1 MLHDFAEFRAEI
13 HQRLDEMAAELAKM
27 RSSLDRMNGR
37 GDEPSRQNEAVG
49 TEVAES
55 APGLEP
61 PAAGQRSSQPPT
73 ASSRRARGEREIN
86 HTEEIVQRG
95 ASSAA
100 EKLRKAAKA
109 GGSVRIGDL
118 LSRMSDNEREATLSV
133 LGSVTGKAVLSS
145 NRLKEA
151 ADKLGLLAVGAH
163 RPSRR
168 RLPSGFASR
177 DRQDSS
183 GRKHAGPYGRG
194 RRR

>member
-13 HQRLDEMAAELAKM
+13 RQRLDEMAAELAKL

-37 GDEPSRQNEAVG
+37 GDELSRQEEAVG

-55 APGLEP
+55 ARGLEP
-61 PAAGQRSSQPPT
+61 PAGGQGSSRPLT
-73 ASSRRARGEREIN
+73 ASSSRARGAREIN

-100 EKLRKAAKA
+100 EKLLKAAKA
-109 GGSVRIGDL
+109 GDSVRIGDL

-133 LGSVTGKAVLSS
+133 LGSVTAKAVLSS
-145 NRLKEA
+145 KRLSEA
-151 ADKLGLLAVGAH
+151 AYELGLLAVGAQ
-163 RPSRR
+163 RPSRW

-183 GRKHAGPYGRG
+183 GRKHTGPYGRG